1 MSESIPLWSPTMLTA
16 PASAAQARFHVSGD
30 PDDVAI
36 AIMQIVVG
44 GGHTDLQ
51 MADDRRRLRFRTKRT
66 IWSWE
71 LEVGVTTVPMRRG
84 SEVQLSLDV
93 APDRP
98 YSPYDVEKNVV
109 ALDDIRRQ
117 IEMSFT

>member
-1 MSESIPLWSPTMLTA
+1 MSESIPLWSPSMLTA
-16 PASAAQARFHVSGD
+16 PASAAQTRFHVSGD
-30 PDDVAI
+30 TDDVAV
-36 AIMQIVVG
+36 AIMQIVVA

-51 MADDRRRLRFRTKRT
+51 MDDDRRRLRFRTKRT

-84 SEVQLSLDV
+84 CEVQLSLDV

-98 YSPYDVEKNVV
+98 YSPYDGEKNAA

-117 IEMSFT
+117 IETSFA